1 MPLLILPD
9 RLSSF
14 IPCKRNNI
22 DCFAQSGPRN
32 IDEMLVVRE
41 KQDLSFLTKL
51 GKYLEAGCGASVIEV
66 DQQIVRNE
74 RKRMRAAEIFIH

>member
-1 MPLLILPD
+1 MSLGRRRNLI
-9 RLSSF
+9 
-14 IPCKRNNI
+14 ICKRNNVDSI
-22 DCFAQSGPRN
+22 AQSGSRN
-32 IDEMLVVRE
+32 IDEMLVVSE

-51 GKYLEAGCGASVIEV
+51 GNYLEAGGGASVIEI